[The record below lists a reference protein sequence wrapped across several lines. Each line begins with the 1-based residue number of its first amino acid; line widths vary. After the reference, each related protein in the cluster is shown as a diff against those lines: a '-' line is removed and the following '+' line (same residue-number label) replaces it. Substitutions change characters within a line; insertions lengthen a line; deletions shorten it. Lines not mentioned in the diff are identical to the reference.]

1 MYLGDLASYEMCVSS
16 LLFTVL
22 LRDRVPA
29 QGMGMAGH
37 TTLDAGQ
44 MKLTAAYL
52 ITPRRRKPH
61 AMLGHRSLQS
71 GAGGTSRGCRG
82 RALEEQEGEVPL
94 VPMAARDGL

>member
-1 MYLGDLASYEMCVSS
+1 MNLGDLASYEMCVSS

-71 GAGGTSRGCRG
+71 GAGGTSRGWQHVMVFEYFVG
-82 RALEEQEGEVPL
+82 WLGVELSAQG
-94 VPMAARDGL
+94 